1 MVKYNLYRVLD
12 NEQVSDSVCEFFIGL
27 YIAKGEKYMKLI
39 DLSYKISDNMPV
51 YPGDPK
57 TDLLQIKYLNT
68 DKYNNFR
75 LDICMHSGTHID
87 SPMHLTD
94 SIKYISELPLEA
106 FIAEGCILDVR
117 NQETI
122 KMKAEYD
129 SIIKEKSIVL
139 LYTGFDAHYGTKEYY
154 ENSPCVDEELC
165 KFLIEKNVKMVGMDT
180 PSPDRY
186 PFEIH
191 KMLLKN
197 NIFILENL
205 TNLDQLLSADRFEV
219 IAFPLKIK
227 ADSSM
232 TRAVAR
238 II

>member
-1 MVKYNLYRVLD
+1 
-12 NEQVSDSVCEFFIGL
+12 
-27 YIAKGEKYMKLI
+27 MKLI
-39 DLSYKISDNMPV
+39 DLSHEISDNMPV

-57 TDLLQIKYLNT
+57 TDLLQIKQLSE
-68 DKYNNFR
+68 DEYNNFK
-75 LDICMHSGTHID
+75 LDIGMHSGTHID

-94 SIKYISELPLEA
+94 SKEYISELPLEP
-106 FIAEGCILDVR
+106 FIAEGCLLDVR
-117 NQETI
+117 DQATI
-122 KMKAEYD
+122 RMKAEYD
-129 SIIKEKSIVL
+129 TLVNENSIVL

-154 ENSPCVDEELC
+154 ENSPCIDVELC
-165 KFLIEKNVKMVGMDT
+165 RFLIDKNVKMVGMDT

-197 NIFILENL
+197 SIFILENL
-205 TNLDQLLSADRFEV
+205 TNLDQLLNADRFEV